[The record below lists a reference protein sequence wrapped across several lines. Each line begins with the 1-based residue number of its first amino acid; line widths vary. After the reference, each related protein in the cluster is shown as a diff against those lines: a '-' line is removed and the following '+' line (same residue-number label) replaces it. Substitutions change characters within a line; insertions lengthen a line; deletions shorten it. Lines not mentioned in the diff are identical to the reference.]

1 MRAPKYLSASPDKSE
16 AGLRLRISFLFWLTI
31 RGFPPPVRMVF
42 GRLLVLV
49 IQS

>member
-31 RGFPPPVRMVF
+31 HVAQTTEILHPFECLG
-42 GRLLVLV
+42 G
-49 IQS
+49 SSS

>member
-31 RGFPPPVRMVF
+31 AQTTEILHPFECLG
-42 GRLLVLV
+42 G
-49 IQS
+49 SSS